1 MKRRI
6 EWVDLSKFVGIF
18 AMVWGHSGVNE
29 NMDIIIHAFHM
40 PLFFFL
46 SGYLYKDGRI
56 KKKAKT
62 LLIPYFV
69 FGIGLFLLWKAISK
83 IIILPV
89 YYGIPELI
97 RGLFYDNAVLSPYA
111 GIQWFLTCL
120 FLTEVIFYII
130 KKCVKRERYIIL
142 ALVLFSLIGFVYPM
156 LTVKRLFWALDCA
169 FTAIVFYGAGFI
181 VSSHKISISE
191 FLKKTWVKTVVVLV
205 LAFMAIAA
213 TYLNGY
219 VNMRTMQYGNYFL
232 YYISAF
238 SIIALIMLFTK
249 SISQIGAIR
258 SSIIYKG
265 ILYIGQN
272 TLIVLVMN
280 QFFNQLFR
288 WFVKPYIHV
297 YVTHPHITDFVFAII
312 MLILMIPVSYII
324 QRFFPFVLGK
334 PIKKGK
340 K

>member
-1 MKRRI
+1 M
-6 EWVDLSKFVGIF
+6 
-18 AMVWGHSGVNE
+18 
-29 NMDIIIHAFHM
+29 
-40 PLFFFL
+40 
-46 SGYLYKDGRI
+46 
-56 KKKAKT
+56 
-62 LLIPYFV
+62 
-69 FGIGLFLLWKAISK
+69 
-83 IIILPV
+83 
-89 YYGIPELI
+89 
-97 RGLFYDNAVLSPYA
+97 
-111 GIQWFLTCL
+111 
-120 FLTEVIFYII
+120 TEVIFYVI

-142 ALVLFSLIGFVYPM
+142 ALVLFSLLGFVYPM
-156 LTVKRLFWALDCA
+156 LTDQRLFWALDCA

-238 SIIALIMLFTK
+238 SIIALIILFTK
-249 SISQIGAIR
+249 SISQISAIR

-280 QFFNQLFR
+280 QFFNQLFG
-288 WFVKPYIHV
+288 WYVKPYMHV
-297 YVTHPHITDFVFAII
+297 YVAHPYITDFVFAII